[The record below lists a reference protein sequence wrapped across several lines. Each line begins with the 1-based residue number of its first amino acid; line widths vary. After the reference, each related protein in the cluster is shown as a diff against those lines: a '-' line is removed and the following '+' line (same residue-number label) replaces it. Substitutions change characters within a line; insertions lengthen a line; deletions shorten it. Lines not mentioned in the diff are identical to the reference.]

1 MLITFKNLKDNMKIK
16 LPHLFKDKLKKI
28 KKYKKCSEIKWK
40 WKINNSFNSIKTINL
55 CNKLIKMLN

>member
-1 MLITFKNLKDNMKIK
+1 MSNLKLDYIKINSNSLKNKDKLMLITFKNLKDNMKIK

-40 WKINNSFNSIKTINL
+40 
-55 CNKLIKMLN
+55 